1 MTRRPVPHASLTPL
15 FDAMSAANLGNDQA
29 AKARGRRI
37 AGLLRAAES
46 GDT

>member
-1 MTRRPVPHASLTPL
+1 MTAHREPHPSLKPL

-29 AKARGRRI
+29 AKARGRI

>member
-1 MTRRPVPHASLTPL
+1 MTAHREPHPSLKPL

-37 AGLLRAAES
+37 AGLLRVAES